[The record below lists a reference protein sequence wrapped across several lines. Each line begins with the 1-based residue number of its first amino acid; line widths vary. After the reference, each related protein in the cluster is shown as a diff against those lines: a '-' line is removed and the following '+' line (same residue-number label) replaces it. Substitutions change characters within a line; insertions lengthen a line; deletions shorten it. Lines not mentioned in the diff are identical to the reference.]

1 MSLYVDIEKDLGS
14 FKLKVKF
21 EQEDGIVGLL
31 GQSGCG
37 KSMTL
42 RCIAGIVKPDK
53 GKIISN
59 GKVFFDSEKKINLTP
74 QQRNIGFLFQNYA
87 LFPHMSV
94 KQNIQLGIEKLS
106 KEEKDEITKKYL
118 KKFRLEGFEDRYPW
132 QLSGG
137 QQQRIALARALC
149 LNPDILILDEPFSAL
164 DYHLRSNMENELCE
178 ILKDFDG
185 NVLFVT
191 HDISEAYRISDDIIV
206 FDNGLSL
213 PKRTKNE
220 LFVNPSCMTEAV
232 ITGCK
237 NISSCDII
245 NTDTVF
251 AKDWGFSCKIEKGVS
266 ENSKHIGI
274 RAHHMK
280 VVEDNS
286 QDIEDG
292 ENIFEM
298 TVVKVIENSF
308 TYNIHI
314 KNCDNENNLSLQ
326 MEVDKNIE
334 KVKVGQ
340 KIRVKFEKNS
350 VLIFKQ
356 TPIRKSITKTLSHN
370 CERVFVLNIFIF
382 R

>member
-21 EQEDGIVGLL
+21 EQENGIVGLL

-42 RCIAGIVKPDK
+42 KCIAGIVKPDK

-59 GKVFFDSEKKINLTP
+59 GTVFFDSEKKINLTP
-74 QQRNIGFLFQNYA
+74 QKRNIGFLFQNYA

-94 KQNIQLGIEKLS
+94 KENIQLGIEKLS

-206 FDNGLSL
+206 FDSGVSL
-213 PKRTKNE
+213 PKRKKDE
-220 LFVNPSCMTEAV
+220 LFVHPRCMTEAV

-245 NTDTVF
+245 DTNTVF
-251 AKDWGFSCKIEKGVS
+251 AKEWGFKCKIENGVD
-266 ENSKHIGI
+266 ENSKHVGI

-280 VVEDNS
+280 VVQDNQEILEDS
-286 QDIEDG
+286 

-326 MEVDKNIE
+326 MEVDKNIR
-334 KVKVGQ
+334 KVELGQ
-340 KIRVKFEKNS
+340 KIRVKFDKNS
-350 VLIFKQ
+350 VFD
-356 TPIRKSITKTLSHN
+356 
-370 CERVFVLNIFIF
+370 F
-382 R
+382 

>member
-87 LFPHMSV
+87 LFTHMSV

-220 LFVNPSCMTEAV
+220 LFVHPSCMTEAV

-251 AKDWGFSCKIEKGVS
+251 AKDWGFNCKIEKGVS

-340 KIRVKFEKNS
+340 KIRVKVEKNS
-350 VLIFKQ
+350 VFD
-356 TPIRKSITKTLSHN
+356 
-370 CERVFVLNIFIF
+370 F
-382 R
+382 

>member
-118 KKFRLEGFEDRYPW
+118 KKFRLAGFEDRYPW

-220 LFVNPSCMTEAV
+220 LFVHPSCMTEAV

-251 AKDWGFSCKIEKGVS
+251 AKDWGFNCKIGKGVN

-350 VLIFKQ
+350 VFD
-356 TPIRKSITKTLSHN
+356 
-370 CERVFVLNIFIF
+370 F
-382 R
+382 

>member
-118 KKFRLEGFEDRYPW
+118 KKFRLAGFEDRYPW

-220 LFVNPSCMTEAV
+220 LFVHPSCMTEAV

-251 AKDWGFSCKIEKGVS
+251 AKDWGFNCKIEKGVN

-340 KIRVKFEKNS
+340 KIRVKFEKSS
-350 VLIFKQ
+350 VFD
-356 TPIRKSITKTLSHN
+356 
-370 CERVFVLNIFIF
+370 F
-382 R
+382 

>member
-21 EQEDGIVGLL
+21 EQENGIVGLL

-42 RCIAGIVKPDK
+42 KCIAGIVKPDK

-74 QQRNIGFLFQNYA
+74 QKRNIGFMFQNYA

-94 KQNIQLGIEKLS
+94 KENIQLGIEKLS
-106 KEEKDEITKKYL
+106 KEEKDEITRKYL

-178 ILKDFDG
+178 ILKDFAG

-220 LFVNPSCMTEAV
+220 LFIHPSCMTEAV

-237 NISSCDII
+237 NISACDII
-245 NTDTVF
+245 DINTVF
-251 AKDWGFSCKIEKGVS
+251 AKDWGLNCKIEKGVGK
-266 ENSKHIGI
+266 NSKHVGI

-280 VVEDNS
+280 VVEDN
-286 QDIEDG
+286 QEDS
-292 ENIFEM
+292 ENVFEM

-314 KNCDNENNLSLQ
+314 KNCDDENNLSLQ
-326 MEVDKNIE
+326 MEVDKNIK
-334 KVKVGQ
+334 KVEVGQ
-340 KIRVKFEKNS
+340 KIRVKFERNS
-350 VLIFKQ
+350 VFD
-356 TPIRKSITKTLSHN
+356 
-370 CERVFVLNIFIF
+370 F
-382 R
+382 

>member
-21 EQEDGIVGLL
+21 EQENGIVGLL

-42 RCIAGIVKPDK
+42 KCIAGIVKPDK

-59 GKVFFDSEKKINLTP
+59 GTVFFDSEKKINLTP
-74 QQRNIGFLFQNYA
+74 QKRNIGFLFQNYA

-94 KQNIQLGIEKLS
+94 KENIQLGIEKLS

-118 KKFRLEGFEDRYPW
+118 KKFRLEGFENRYPW

-206 FDNGLSL
+206 FDSGVSL
-213 PKRTKNE
+213 PKRKKDE
-220 LFVNPSCMTEAV
+220 LFVHPRCMTEAV

-245 NTDTVF
+245 DTNTVF
-251 AKDWGFSCKIEKGVS
+251 AKEWGFKCKIENGVD
-266 ENSKHIGI
+266 ENSKHVGI

-280 VVEDNS
+280 VVQDNQEILEDS
-286 QDIEDG
+286 

-326 MEVDKNIE
+326 MEVDKNIR
-334 KVKVGQ
+334 KVELGQ
-340 KIRVKFEKNS
+340 KIRVKFDKNS
-350 VLIFKQ
+350 VFD
-356 TPIRKSITKTLSHN
+356 
-370 CERVFVLNIFIF
+370 F
-382 R
+382 

>member
-87 LFPHMSV
+87 LFPHRSV

-220 LFVNPSCMTEAV
+220 LFVHPSCMTEAV

-245 NTDTVF
+245 NTNTVF
-251 AKDWGFSCKIEKGVS
+251 AKDWGFNCKIEKGVN

-350 VLIFKQ
+350 VFD
-356 TPIRKSITKTLSHN
+356 
-370 CERVFVLNIFIF
+370 F
-382 R
+382 

>member
-74 QQRNIGFLFQNYA
+74 QQRNIGFLFKNYA

-220 LFVNPSCMTEAV
+220 LFVHPSCMTEAV

-251 AKDWGFSCKIEKGVS
+251 AKDWGFNCKIEKGVN

-340 KIRVKFEKNS
+340 KIRVKVEKNS
-350 VLIFKQ
+350 VFD
-356 TPIRKSITKTLSHN
+356 
-370 CERVFVLNIFIF
+370 F
-382 R
+382 

>member
-1 MSLYVDIEKDLGS
+1 MLDI
-14 FKLKVKF
+14 KF
-21 EQEDGIVGLL
+21 V
-31 GQSGCG
+31 
-37 KSMTL
+37 
-42 RCIAGIVKPDK
+42 
-53 GKIISN
+53 
-59 GKVFFDSEKKINLTP
+59 
-74 QQRNIGFLFQNYA
+74 RNN
-87 LFPHMSV
+87 PEVV
-94 KQNIQLGIEKLS
+94 KQNIKNKFQDDKLPLVDEVIELDQRNREIKQEVEALRADKNQISKQIGACMAQGKKEEAEELKKKVQENAERVEALS
-106 KEEKDEITKKYL
+106 KEEKDEITSKYL
-118 KKFRLEGFEDRYPW
+118 KKFKLEGFENRYPW

-220 LFVNPSCMTEAV
+220 LFVHPSCMTEAV

-251 AKDWGFSCKIEKGVS
+251 AKDWGFNCKIEKGVN

-280 VVEDNS
+280 VVEEEVEN
-286 QDIEDG
+286 G
-292 ENIFEM
+292 ENLFEM
-298 TVVKVIENSF
+298 TVVRVIENSF
-308 TYNIHI
+308 SYNIHI
-314 KNCDNENNLSLQ
+314 KNCDNENNLPLQ
-326 MEVDKNIE
+326 MEVDKNIK

-340 KIRVKFEKNS
+340 TIKVKFEQNS
-350 VLIFKQ
+350 VFD
-356 TPIRKSITKTLSHN
+356 
-370 CERVFVLNIFIF
+370 F
-382 R
+382 

>member
-118 KKFRLEGFEDRYPW
+118 KKFRLAGFEDRYPW

-220 LFVNPSCMTEAV
+220 LFVHPSCMTEAV

-251 AKDWGFSCKIEKGVS
+251 AKDWGFNCKIEKGVN

-340 KIRVKFEKNS
+340 KIRVKVEKNS
-350 VLIFKQ
+350 VFD
-356 TPIRKSITKTLSHN
+356 
-370 CERVFVLNIFIF
+370 F
-382 R
+382 

>member
-21 EQEDGIVGLL
+21 EQENGIVGLL

-42 RCIAGIVKPDK
+42 KCIAGIVKPDK

-59 GKVFFDSEKKINLTP
+59 GTVFFDSEKKINLTP
-74 QQRNIGFLFQNYA
+74 QKRNIGFLFQNYA

-94 KQNIQLGIEKLS
+94 KENIQLGIEKLS

-118 KKFRLEGFEDRYPW
+118 KKFRLEGFENRYPW

-206 FDNGLSL
+206 FDSGVSL
-213 PKRTKNE
+213 PKRKKDE
-220 LFVNPSCMTEAV
+220 LFVHPRCMTEAV

-245 NTDTVF
+245 DTNTVF
-251 AKDWGFSCKIEKGVS
+251 AKEWGFKCKIENGVD
-266 ENSKHIGI
+266 ENSKHVGI

-280 VVEDNS
+280 VIQDNQEILEDS
-286 QDIEDG
+286 

-326 MEVDKNIE
+326 MEVDKNIR
-334 KVKVGQ
+334 KVELGQ
-340 KIRVKFEKNS
+340 KIRVKFDKNS
-350 VLIFKQ
+350 VFD
-356 TPIRKSITKTLSHN
+356 
-370 CERVFVLNIFIF
+370 F
-382 R
+382 

>member
-220 LFVNPSCMTEAV
+220 LFVHPSCMTEAV

-237 NISSCDII
+237 NISSCYII

-251 AKDWGFSCKIEKGVS
+251 AKDWGFNCKIEKGVN

-340 KIRVKFEKNS
+340 KIRVNVEKNY
-350 VLIFKQ
+350 
-356 TPIRKSITKTLSHN
+356 
-370 CERVFVLNIFIF
+370 VFDF
-382 R
+382 

>member
-220 LFVNPSCMTEAV
+220 LFVHPSCMTEAV

-251 AKDWGFSCKIEKGVS
+251 AKDWGFNCKIEKGVN

-340 KIRVKFEKNS
+340 KIIVKVEKNS
-350 VLIFKQ
+350 VFD
-356 TPIRKSITKTLSHN
+356 
-370 CERVFVLNIFIF
+370 F
-382 R
+382 

>member
-21 EQEDGIVGLL
+21 EQENGIVGLL

-42 RCIAGIVKPDK
+42 KCIAGIVKPDK
-53 GKIISN
+53 GNIISN

-74 QQRNIGFLFQNYA
+74 QKRNIGFLFQNYA

-94 KQNIQLGIEKLS
+94 KENIQLGIEKLS
-106 KEEKDEITKKYL
+106 KEEKDEITRKYL

-178 ILKDFDG
+178 ILKDFAG

-220 LFVNPSCMTEAV
+220 LFIHPSCMTEAV

-237 NISSCDII
+237 NISACDII
-245 NTDTVF
+245 DINTVF
-251 AKDWGFSCKIEKGVS
+251 AKDWGLNCKIEKGVGK
-266 ENSKHIGI
+266 NSKHVGI

-280 VVEDNS
+280 VVEDN
-286 QDIEDG
+286 QEDS
-292 ENIFEM
+292 ENVFEM

-308 TYNIHI
+308 NYNIHI
-314 KNCDNENNLSLQ
+314 KNCDDENNLSLQ
-326 MEVDKNIE
+326 MEVDKNIK
-334 KVKVGQ
+334 KVEVGQ
-340 KIRVKFEKNS
+340 KIRVKFERNS
-350 VLIFKQ
+350 VFD
-356 TPIRKSITKTLSHN
+356 
-370 CERVFVLNIFIF
+370 F
-382 R
+382 

>member
-118 KKFRLEGFEDRYPW
+118 RKFRLEGFEDRYPW

-220 LFVNPSCMTEAV
+220 LFVHPSCMTEAV

-251 AKDWGFSCKIEKGVS
+251 AKDWGFNCKIEKGVN

-340 KIRVKFEKNS
+340 KIRVKVEKNS
-350 VLIFKQ
+350 VFD
-356 TPIRKSITKTLSHN
+356 
-370 CERVFVLNIFIF
+370 F
-382 R
+382 

>member
-21 EQEDGIVGLL
+21 EQENGIVGLL

-42 RCIAGIVKPDK
+42 KCIAGIVKPDK

-74 QQRNIGFLFQNYA
+74 QKRNIGFLFQNYA

-94 KQNIQLGIEKLS
+94 KENIQLGIEKLS
-106 KEEKDEITKKYL
+106 KEEKDEITRKYL

-178 ILKDFDG
+178 ILKDFAG

-191 HDISEAYRISDDIIV
+191 HDISEAHRISDDIIV

-220 LFVNPSCMTEAV
+220 LFIHPSCMTEAV

-237 NISSCDII
+237 NISACDII
-245 NTDTVF
+245 DINTVF
-251 AKDWGFSCKIEKGVS
+251 AKDWGLNCKIEKGVGK
-266 ENSKHIGI
+266 NSKHVGI

-280 VVEDNS
+280 VVEDN
-286 QDIEDG
+286 QEDS
-292 ENIFEM
+292 ENVFEM

-308 TYNIHI
+308 NYNIHI
-314 KNCDNENNLSLQ
+314 KNCDDENNLSLQ
-326 MEVDKNIE
+326 MEVDKNIK
-334 KVKVGQ
+334 KVEVGQ
-340 KIRVKFEKNS
+340 KIRVKFERNS
-350 VLIFKQ
+350 VFD
-356 TPIRKSITKTLSHN
+356 
-370 CERVFVLNIFIF
+370 F
-382 R
+382 

>member
-220 LFVNPSCMTEAV
+220 LFVHPSCMTEAV

-245 NTDTVF
+245 NTNTVF
-251 AKDWGFSCKIEKGVS
+251 AKDWGFNCKIEKGVN

-340 KIRVKFEKNS
+340 KIRVKVEKNS
-350 VLIFKQ
+350 VFD
-356 TPIRKSITKTLSHN
+356 
-370 CERVFVLNIFIF
+370 F
-382 R
+382 

>member
-220 LFVNPSCMTEAV
+220 LFVHPSCMTEAV

-251 AKDWGFSCKIEKGVS
+251 AKDWGFNCKIEKGAS

-350 VLIFKQ
+350 VFD
-356 TPIRKSITKTLSHN
+356 
-370 CERVFVLNIFIF
+370 F
-382 R
+382 

>member
-149 LNPDILILDEPFSAL
+149 LNPDILILDEPFVGL
-164 DYHLRSNMENELCE
+164 DPKASHTLKEIMRELCNE
-178 ILKDFDG
+178 GSAIFFSTHVLEVAEKLCDKIAIIKDGKIVAEGTTEQVKG
-185 NVLFVT
+185 NNSL
-191 HDISEAYRISDDIIV
+191 EEV
-206 FDNGLSL
+206 FM
-213 PKRTKNE
+213 E
-220 LFVNPSCMTEAV
+220 L
-232 ITGCK
+232 I
-237 NISSCDII
+237 
-245 NTDTVF
+245 
-251 AKDWGFSCKIEKGVS
+251 
-266 ENSKHIGI
+266 
-274 RAHHMK
+274 
-280 VVEDNS
+280 
-286 QDIEDG
+286 
-292 ENIFEM
+292 
-298 TVVKVIENSF
+298 
-308 TYNIHI
+308 
-314 KNCDNENNLSLQ
+314 DNE
-326 MEVDKNIE
+326 
-334 KVKVGQ
+334 
-340 KIRVKFEKNS
+340 
-350 VLIFKQ
+350 
-356 TPIRKSITKTLSHN
+356 
-370 CERVFVLNIFIF
+370 
-382 R
+382 

>member
-118 KKFRLEGFEDRYPW
+118 KKFRLAGFEDRYPW

-220 LFVNPSCMTEAV
+220 LFVHPSCMTEAV

-251 AKDWGFSCKIEKGVS
+251 AKDWGFNCKIEKGVN

-340 KIRVKFEKNS
+340 KIIVKVEKNS
-350 VLIFKQ
+350 VFD
-356 TPIRKSITKTLSHN
+356 
-370 CERVFVLNIFIF
+370 F
-382 R
+382 